1 VKEDLEKYQ
10 NNLPTNMLNYFRNL
24 ILLLPLIICSPAFS
38 QVLLGEVDNSIDFST
53 PKEYELGGITVT
65 GVQFLDEGVLITL
78 TGLTVGEKYKIP
90 GERIAS
96 AVENLWKQGLL
107 SDIKVVATKIVDGKI
122 FLEFQLQERPRL
134 SRFTFVGVSKGE
146 ADKLREKLQLV
157 KGKVVTENLI
167 QMSKNQVRDYFIEK
181 GYLFTEVTISTQRD
195 SISGPNSDMMKI
207 EISNKKR
214 IKINSI
220 TFSGLTAFA
229 DKKLKRKMKGS
240 KEKSF
245 YKIFSSSKYSDEALE
260 TDKEKIV
267 SLYNAKGYRDAS
279 IKTDSIIKHDS
290 KTIDIYLSIAEGQKY
305 YFRKIN
311 WIGNTKYTS
320 AALSQILAINRGD
333 IYNQQKME
341 EGLFLSQN
349 GRDVSSLYM
358 DDGYLFFSV
367 TPVEV
372 LVEGDSIDIEM
383 RVYEGKQATVNRVI
397 VKGNT
402 KTNDKVVLREIR
414 TKPGELFNRSD
425 IIRTQRELSQ
435 LGYFD
440 QEKLNVNPKPNPAD
454 GTVDIEYIVEERPS
468 DQLELSGGWG
478 GGAGVVGTLGVSFNN
493 FSLKNITKKDTWT
506 PLPSGDGQKLSIR
519 FQSNGRFFQ
528 SYNMS
533 FTEPW
538 LGGKKPNS
546 LTVSLFQ
553 SIQSDGLK
561 RDNPERSDLTIS
573 GASVG
578 LGRRLKWPDDFFTL
592 YHELSYQY
600 YSLNKWSG
608 TFLFTEGT
616 SNNLSFQQTLSRN
629 SIDGFVWIRSG
640 SQLSMT
646 IQLTP
651 PFSLLDNSTDYKTA
665 TANEKYKWI
674 EYHKWKFSGAWYK
687 SIGKFVVFSRAQFG
701 FLGFYNPD
709 IGQSPF
715 ERFYLGG
722 DGLSGFALDG
732 REIIALR
739 GYDNNSITPK
749 INGNNVGGTAYN
761 KFTMELRFPISL
773 NPSATIYTLG
783 FIEGGNNYSGVKNYN
798 PMTLKRSAGIGVRI
812 FLPMFGLLGL
822 DWGYGFDEVEGYAPG
837 KVNGANFHFTIGQQF

>member
-1 VKEDLEKYQ
+1 
-10 NNLPTNMLNYFRNL
+10 MLKYFRS
-24 ILLLPLIICSPAFS
+24 IACLLLLLFALPSYS
-38 QVLLGEVDNSIDFST
+38 QIQLGNVEDSIDYSS
-53 PKEYELGGITVT
+53 PKEYELGGVTVS
-65 GVQFLDEGVLITL
+65 GVQFLDESVLITL
-78 TGLTVGEKYKIP
+78 TGLNVGSKYKIP
-90 GERIAS
+90 GDKIS
-96 AVENLWKQGLL
+96 AAIENLWKQGLL
-107 SDIKVVATKIVDGKI
+107 SDIKVVATKIVDKRI
-122 FLEFQLQERPRL
+122 FLEFRLQERPRL
-134 SRFTFVGVSKGE
+134 SKFSFDGVSKGE

-167 QMSKNQVRDYFIEK
+167 QMSINQVKDHFIEK
-181 GYLFTEVTISTQRD
+181 GFLFIDVKVTTERD
-195 SISGPNSDMMKI
+195 STAGANSQLMRISV
-207 EISNKKR
+207 SNKHR
-214 IKINSI
+214 IKINQVILSGNQE
-220 TFSGLTAFA
+220 FS

-240 KEKSF
+240 KERAW

-260 TDKEKIV
+260 KDKEKIV
-267 SLYNAKGYRDAS
+267 ASYNTKGFRDAAIVS
-279 IKTDSIIKHDS
+279 DSIVKHNKKS
-290 KTIDIYLSIAEGQKY
+290 IDLYVKIAEGHKY
-305 YFRKIN
+305 VFRNIT
-311 WIGNTKYTS
+311 WIGNTKYSTET
-320 AALSQILAINRGD
+320 LNQILSISKGAIF
-333 IYNQQKME
+333 NQQKME
-341 EGLFLSQN
+341 EGLFLSQS

-372 LVEGDSIDIEM
+372 LVTGDSIDVEM
-383 RVYEGKQATVNRVI
+383 RIYEGKQAIVNKVTVV
-397 VKGNT
+397 GNS

-414 TKPGELFNRSD
+414 TQPGQLFNRSD
-425 IIRTQRELSQ
+425 IIRTQRELAQ

-493 FSLKNITKKDTWT
+493 FSLRNIAKKNTWT

-519 FQSNGRFFQ
+519 FQSNGRYFQ

-546 LTVSLFQ
+546 LSVSLFRSVQ
-553 SIQSDGLK
+553 TDGLK
-561 RDNPERSDLTIS
+561 KDDPARSDLIIS

-578 LGRRLKWPDDFFTL
+578 LGRRLKWPDDFFSL
-592 YHELSYQY
+592 YHELSFQN
-600 YSLNKWSG
+600 YSLNQWSG
-608 TFLFTEGT
+608 TFLFTDGS
-616 SNNLSFQQTLSRN
+616 SNNLSFQQTISRN
-629 SIDGFVWIRSG
+629 SVDGFIWIRSG
-640 SQLSMT
+640 SQMSMN

-651 PFSLLDNSTDYKTA
+651 PFSLLDKKTDYA
-665 TANEKYKWI
+665 TASYNKKYKWI

-687 SIGKFVVFSRAQFG
+687 SLGKFVLYNKAQFG
-701 FLGFYNPD
+701 FLGYYNKD

-722 DGLSGFALDG
+722 DGLSGYSLDG

-739 GYDNNSITPK
+739 GYQNNSVTPR
-749 INGNNVGGTAYN
+749 INGNTVGGTAYD

-773 NPSATIYTLG
+773 NPSATIYALG
-783 FIEGGNNYSGVKNYN
+783 FIEGGNNFMGMKNFN
-798 PMTLKRSAGIGVRI
+798 PTSLKRSAGMGVRI

-822 DWGYGFDEVEGYAPG
+822 DWGYGFDDIEGSKASS
-837 KVNGANFHFTIGQQF
+837 GANFHFTIGQQF